1 MLSQHDRFA
10 AIKYIGILTVM
21 LLLVTL
27 SGCTPHNIEVTQPVA
42 VNPPGTQHKIT
53 AIVTDAEGRPVS
65 HSRVDWILPRSE
77 RGVGDI
83 VDTGDDR
90 KTNPGAKKTN
100 TYAKTRTDF
109 DGKATITITSPQQ
122 GKTSII
128 AIAKGIQDPEEHKE
142 HAVKYWIDLKWKFPN
157 NDINQVGTPHRM
169 KARLF
174 KGNAPPPDHLT
185 EPVRHDD
192 LRNYRI
198 EWEILTD
205 FQVTDSALDLLRKNG
220 VVEGVIDAL
229 AALKR
234 REPITGKREFLSL
247 LAAQLKRVLTEEE
260 KALIWKFT
268 KVINENEPDAYFEQ
282 NGSDLLTTRT
292 PSHGESQVT

>member
-109 DGKATITITSPQQ
+109 DGKATITITSASTRQDVHYRDCQRDSRPGGAQ
-122 GKTSII
+122 G
-128 AIAKGIQDPEEHKE
+128 ACGQ
-142 HAVKYWIDLKWKFPN
+142 
-157 NDINQVGTPHRM
+157 
-169 KARLF
+169 
-174 KGNAPPPDHLT
+174 
-185 EPVRHDD
+185 
-192 LRNYRI
+192 
-198 EWEILTD
+198 ILD
-205 FQVTDSALDLLRKNG
+205 R
-220 VVEGVIDAL
+220 
-229 AALKR
+229 
-234 REPITGKREFLSL
+234 
-247 LAAQLKRVLTEEE
+247 
-260 KALIWKFT
+260 
-268 KVINENEPDAYFEQ
+268 
-282 NGSDLLTTRT
+282 
-292 PSHGESQVT
+292 SQVEISQ